1 MGCGSSTED
10 RQFMSLDQQYQEL
23 GLMNTL
29 TGQFDTDLERQI
41 FMAINICRANPHSF
55 IPIVNMVKK
64 TNVLAQ

>member
-1 MGCGSSTED
+1 
-10 RQFMSLDQQYQEL
+10 
-23 GLMNTL
+23 MNTL